1 MNDDYPGADDPRG
14 KSRTNLIVVGM
25 VAGLAVLL
33 AVLWFL
39 SGNRNPDQDRLSNP
53 QVEQT
58 AEQDQSKRCSANAT
72 FDLVKRELFR
82 RAAEVR
88 GNNELGYE
96 QIAAAASIRVENPV
110 LEGEEQAATLDC
122 SGTFYLGLPP
132 GVVAPGN
139 KTNLSADLDYTVSN
153 DAVVL
158 RNADAIIS
166 SLAALTRIEAP
177 PPAIGSETNTAEPA
191 QPAGDVANAASASVQ
206 PTPTVP
212 ARAGPSFNCARA
224 SSPGEEAVCQD
235 SGLAA
240 LDVNMSAQYR
250 RSLATATPVQ
260 KQLLQSTRDR
270 FLAYRDR
277 CPSRQCIADA
287 YVGRMRE
294 IRDIMEGR
302 LTPAR

>member
-25 VAGLAVLL
+25 VAGLVVLL

-53 QVEQT
+53 QVKQT
-58 AEQDQSKRCSANAT
+58 AEQDQSKRCSSNAT

-132 GVVAPGN
+132 GVVGPGN
-139 KTNLSADLDYTVSN
+139 KTNLTADLDYTVSN

-177 PPAIGSETNTAEPA
+177 PAAIGGETNTVEPA
-191 QPAGDVANAASASVQ
+191 LPAGDVANAASPSAQ
-206 PTPTVP
+206 PTPVAP
-212 ARAGPSFNCARA
+212 VRAGPSFNCARA
-224 SSPGEEAVCQD
+224 SSPGEDAVCQD